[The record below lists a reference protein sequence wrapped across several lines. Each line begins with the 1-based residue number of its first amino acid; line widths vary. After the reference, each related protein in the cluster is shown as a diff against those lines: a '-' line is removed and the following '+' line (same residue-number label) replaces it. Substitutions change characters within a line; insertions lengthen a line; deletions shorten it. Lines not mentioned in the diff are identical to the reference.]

1 MAKTPEQLDRIIE
14 FVLGDGELTDT
25 ERLDWCAIH
34 LFEVYLTNG
43 NYTITWYSSDGN
55 FNQTSGCSLRDA
67 IDQAINE
74 EKERG

>member
-14 FVLGDGELTDT
+14 FVRSDGARTDT
-25 ERLDWCAIH
+25 EWLNWCAIH
-34 LFEVYLTNG
+34 LFEIYLTNG

-55 FNQTSGCSLRDA
+55 FHQTIGCSLRDA